1 MTKHTDTSRIADLRF
16 QVSEKMPINH
26 SDLSCL
32 FDRIEALT
40 AENERLRATVGDRM
54 EFYLDRIEALNA
66 ENKRLREALR
76 EMFEVVCGETGFAQA
91 VRADSGFAYPWP
103 ALDLAEAKARAA
115 LGDTQ

>member
-1 MTKHTDTSRIADLRF
+1 MTDDLVKRLRDVGRDYDF
-16 QVSEKMPINH
+16 HENALVYSAA
-26 SDLSCL
+26 
-32 FDRIEALT
+32 DRIEALT
-40 AENERLRATVGDRM
+40 AENERLRA
-54 EFYLDRIEALNA
+54 
-66 ENKRLREALR
+66 ALR